1 MRPTA
6 TYTIKC
12 AKTGDTYIRTEENLF
27 DDLFDIL
34 DYNNDSGK
42 FFREN
47 TELSGR
53 FNGGSMDDNYLG
65 TAVGVRE
72 ILAWVLAPHFYA
84 DNNMAQR
91 EPLED
96 LLKRIQEEEAS
107 GPRWRTSK
115 HDYPSL

>member
-1 MRPTA
+1 MRPSA

-12 AKTGDTYIRTEENLF
+12 AKTGDTYIRTDENLF

-34 DYNNDSGK
+34 DYNNDSGRYCK
-42 FFREN
+42 EN
-47 TELSGR
+47 TSLKGR

-65 TAVGVRE
+65 EAVGVRE
-72 ILAWVLAPHFYA
+72 ILAWVLTPGFYA

-96 LLKRIQEEEAS
+96 LLKRIQEEE
-107 GPRWRTSK
+107 RTGLFRPWK
-115 HDYPSL
+115 GDYPSL